1 MVLWKPFEK
10 NNPTIVS
17 NILYINEEEIYPAYI
32 SKQNL
37 TCEKQIILLM
47 ISIIT
52 WNNFLFKLLFKLSI
66 I

>member
-10 NNPTIVS
+10 NNPTIVF
-17 NILYINEEEIYPAYI
+17 NILYIKEEEIYPAYI
-32 SKQNL
+32 SKQNS